1 MIVLRKEGA
10 PMGDD
15 TTTATAKSTD
25 MQNSADLV
33 RLLLN
38 STGEG
43 IYGTDMEGNCTFANS
58 ACLKLLGFE
67 KDTDLLGKHMHNLVH
82 HTRPDGEPYPVEE
95 CRIYQSFRE
104 HEGVH
109 VEDEIMI
116 CADGSSFSAEYWS
129 YPVEQDG
136 EFVGCVVTFTDI
148 TERLKVEAELR
159 QTAEM
164 VRSLLNSTGEG
175 IYGTDMDGNCTFA
188 NPACLKLLGFEK
200 DTDLLGKHMHNLV
213 HHTRPNGDS
222 YPVEECR
229 IYQSFREH
237 EGVHVEDEI
246 MICADGSNFP
256 AEYWSYPVEREGE
269 LVGCVV
275 TFVDISDRLKVEE
288 ELRQTE
294 KMAAIGKLS
303 AGLAHE
309 LNNPAAAAGRASGQL
324 LDTLSELQ
332 SATLELTR
340 AGLHHDLWG
349 ALVEWDQMLQRR
361 SGSQTALS
369 ALEASDHEEKLID
382 WLMDHNVDDEWEHAS
397 TLVGAGVETD
407 DLDRLATTVP
417 KEALGKAVEWLCKSF
432 TTQDLANAVVK
443 SSQSI
448 SKLVEAAKS
457 FSYMDQ
463 ATIQLIDVHSGIE
476 DTITV
481 LGSRINPGI
490 EIVRDYSETIPRIE
504 VPASELNQVWMNL
517 MENAIEAVGQD
528 GTITIVTAQEGDNIT
543 VTISDNG
550 PGIPQDIQSRV
561 FDPFFTT
568 KDVGEGA
575 GLGLDV
581 VRRVVR
587 NRCNGEVGFNSQ
599 PGETTF
605 WVRLPLLSAK

>member
-561 FDPFFTT
+561 FDTFFTT

>member
-1 MIVLRKEGA
+1 
-10 PMGDD
+10 MGDD

>member
-1 MIVLRKEGA
+1 
-10 PMGDD
+10 MGDD

-43 IYGTDMEGNCTFANS
+43 IYGTDMEGNCTFANP

-309 LNNPAAAAGRASGQL
+309 LNNPAAASGRASGQL

>member
-43 IYGTDMEGNCTFANS
+43 IYGTDMEGNCTFANP

-561 FDPFFTT
+561 FDTFFTT